1 MDQKVNDISSPVP
14 GFKQIIG
21 LDEGVGTM
29 HWKSMLRDD
38 LATEVNDSINMVKPA
53 DLMTIIYTSGTTG
66 KPKGVM
72 LSHLNLAS
80 NVRQVKDLLP
90 VKPGERAISFL
101 PVCHIF
107 ERAATYAFIYFGLS
121 VYQTGTDN
129 LGGDSGDLKSVK
141 PHFFTC
147 VPRLLEKVYEKI
159 YNKGA
164 ELTGIKKKLFFWA
177 LSLTDQYEFD
187 FKPSGLDA
195 IKWAIADKLIFSK
208 WREALGGSV
217 KGIVTGSAPCPAK
230 IIRVFSAAGIPVR
243 EAYGLTEAS
252 PGISFNEFHP
262 YKAIIGTVG
271 PLLPEVEVRLD
282 NSEGIYKEGDGEILA
297 AGENIMLGYYH
308 QPQWT
313 ADVIKEIDGK
323 IWLCTGDVGTFVIG
337 NDGTKFL
344 KITDRKKE
352 LFKTSGGK
360 YVAPAPIE
368 SKIKED
374 FMIDN
379 VMLVGDGLKFVS
391 ALIVPVEQGLM
402 KWCADHQISWTNMED
417 ICKHPKVIELYQS
430 IVDKYNPLFGHIEQ
444 IKKFKLIP
452 EVWQPIKADGSEG
465 ELTPTLKL
473 KRRLLKAKYAS
484 LIEGMYAE

>member
-1 MDQKVNDISSPVP
+1 MLDIFGGDNIAIISYKNQPEWIIADLAIQYAGMVSVPLYPTISPSEYEYILKEAECKAAFIGEGDLEQKVNDIRSHLP

-90 VKPGERAISFL
+90 VEPGERAISFL

-217 KGIVTGSAPCPAK
+217 KGIVTGSAP
-230 IIRVFSAAGIPVR
+230 V
-243 EAYGLTEAS
+243 
-252 PGISFNEFHP
+252 
-262 YKAIIGTVG
+262 
-271 PLLPEVEVRLD
+271 
-282 NSEGIYKEGDGEILA
+282 
-297 AGENIMLGYYH
+297 
-308 QPQWT
+308 
-313 ADVIKEIDGK
+313 
-323 IWLCTGDVGTFVIG
+323 
-337 NDGTKFL
+337 
-344 KITDRKKE
+344 
-352 LFKTSGGK
+352 
-360 YVAPAPIE
+360 
-368 SKIKED
+368 
-374 FMIDN
+374 
-379 VMLVGDGLKFVS
+379 
-391 ALIVPVEQGLM
+391 
-402 KWCADHQISWTNMED
+402 
-417 ICKHPKVIELYQS
+417 
-430 IVDKYNPLFGHIEQ
+430 
-444 IKKFKLIP
+444 
-452 EVWQPIKADGSEG
+452 
-465 ELTPTLKL
+465 
-473 KRRLLKAKYAS
+473 LLKSSGCFLPQVYR
-484 LIEGMYAE
+484 